1 MLKWYDTFVDE
12 EIPSANAFFENG
24 GRQMNEYV
32 IETKQITKAYGSLL
46 ALDHVNIHVS
56 RGSIYGLVGDNGAGK
71 STLLKLL
78 AGHSFST
85 EGEIRLFGKYEEKEL
100 ENSRKK
106 IGCLIEQ
113 TGFFPNMSVEQI
125 LKYYCIQKGIPDTKK
140 VAEMLKLT
148 GIAEKRKSKCIN
160 LSLGQKQ
167 RLGLAIALM
176 GEPQLLILD
185 EPINGLDP
193 SGIIEFRNLLHR
205 LNKEKNIT
213 ILLSSHI
220 LSELQQ
226 IATVYGFLSK
236 GILIEEITSHALHEK
251 CSDCIEIK
259 VSDIEKYSVLLEKQF
274 PKENYKV
281 LPDNNVRIYKPQEQA
296 EVYSRLASDNGV
308 YITGMKT
315 IQSSLE
321 DYYMELKKR
330 GDGK

>member
-1 MLKWYDTFVDE
+1 MK
-12 EIPSANAFFENG
+12 
-24 GRQMNEYV
+24 EYV
-32 IETKQITKAYGSLL
+32 IETKQVTKTYGPLL
-46 ALDHVNIHVS
+46 ALDHVNIHVK

-78 AGHSFST
+78 AGHSFT
-85 EGEIRLFGKYEEKEL
+85 TGGEIYLFGKWGKKEL

-106 IGCLIEQ
+106 IGCMIEQ
-113 TGFFPNMSVEQI
+113 PGFFPNMTVEHT

-140 VAEMLKLT
+140 ITEMLKLT
-148 GIAEKRKSKCIN
+148 GIEEKRKSKCKT

-167 RLGLAIALM
+167 RLGLAIAM
-176 GEPQLLILD
+176 IGEPQLLILD

-193 SGIIEFRNLLHR
+193 SGIIEFRNLLQR
-205 LNKEKNIT
+205 LNEEKNIT

-220 LSELQQ
+220 LTELQQ

-236 GILIEEITSHALHEK
+236 GILLEEITAHALHEK
-251 CSDCIEIK
+251 CSDCIEIT
-259 VSDIEKYSVLLEKQF
+259 VSDVEKYSVLLEREF
-274 PKENYKV
+274 SKENYKV
-281 LPDNNVRIYKPQEQA
+281 LPGNTIRIYKPQAKA
-296 EVYSRLASDNGV
+296 ESYSKLASENGV
-308 YITGMKT
+308 YITGMQT